1 MQKQK
6 ALNLLGL
13 ATRARKLIS
22 GTDTVIAGLKKKQ
35 VKIVIVASDLHEN
48 SDEKVRRAAK
58 NAGVKVF
65 DTFTSEELN
74 HAIGKNRKVLGVTDA
89 GFSKSIVKQINEG
102 A

>member
-48 SDEKVRRAAK
+48 SD
-58 NAGVKVF
+58 VF

-102 A
+102 V